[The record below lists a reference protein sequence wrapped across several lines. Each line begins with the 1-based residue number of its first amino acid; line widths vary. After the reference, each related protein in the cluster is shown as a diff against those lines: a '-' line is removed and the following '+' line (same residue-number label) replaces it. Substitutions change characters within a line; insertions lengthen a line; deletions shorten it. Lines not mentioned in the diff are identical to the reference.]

1 MALKLEVTLCYN
13 ILYDLLIKMIRGKC
27 MKKKI
32 INIVAV
38 LLIICGI
45 SLIGATIYMK
55 YTAHKRQAELRAS
68 FESMVDSNT
77 DKDTKS
83 EDKSSAPKDSSA
95 QKDPEVSKV
104 KPIAILIIPKI
115 DINVAVGEGTGND
128 LLRYAVGHF
137 ENTALPGEK
146 GNLCLAGHR
155 NFTYAEYF
163 KDLDKLQKNDEIIVK
178 TKDKEFTYLVTKS
191 FIVNPDEVD
200 VLSPT
205 KDETIT
211 LVTCTVGA
219 KQRLIVKGALK
230 K

>member
-1 MALKLEVTLCYN
+1 
-13 ILYDLLIKMIRGKC
+13 

-38 LLIICGI
+38 ILIVSGI
-45 SLIGATIYMK
+45 TMIGATIFMK
-55 YTAHKRQAELRAS
+55 YTAHKKQAELRAS
-68 FESMVDSNT
+68 FEKMDDAGKVNPGVDASKSTVKDSNS
-77 DKDTKS
+77 DNKNEQS
-83 EDKSSAPKDSSA
+83 N
-95 QKDPEVSKV
+95 V
-104 KPIAILIIPKI
+104 KPIALLIIPKI
-115 DINVAVGEGTGND
+115 DINVVVGEGTDDD

-137 ENTALPGEK
+137 KNTALPGEK

-163 KDLDKLQKNDEIIVK
+163 KDLNKLEKNDEIIVK
-178 TKDKEFTYLVTKS
+178 TKDKEFTYLVTTS

-211 LVTCTVGA
+211 LVTCTIGA
-219 KQRLIVKGALK
+219 KQRLIVKGSLK

>member
-1 MALKLEVTLCYN
+1 
-13 ILYDLLIKMIRGKC
+13 

-32 INIVAV
+32 INIVAII
-38 LLIICGI
+38 LILSGVTM
-45 SLIGATIYMK
+45 IGATIFMK
-55 YTAHKRQAELRAS
+55 YTAHKRQVELRAS
-68 FESMVDSNT
+68 FEKMEDSKSDSGADANKATGKDSNG
-77 DKDTKS
+77 DNKNN
-83 EDKSSAPKDSSA
+83 E
-95 QKDPEVSKV
+95 SKV
-104 KPIAILIIPKI
+104 KPIALLIIPKI
-115 DINVAVGEGTGND
+115 DINVAVGEGTDDD

-137 ENTALPGEK
+137 NNTALPGEK

-163 KDLDKLQKNDEIIVK
+163 KDLNKLEKNDEIIVK
-178 TKDKEFTYLVTKS
+178 TKDKEFTYLVTTS

-211 LVTCTVGA
+211 LVTCTIGA
-219 KQRLIVKGALK
+219 KQRLIVKGSLK

>member
-1 MALKLEVTLCYN
+1 
-13 ILYDLLIKMIRGKC
+13 

-38 LLIICGI
+38 ILIVSGI
-45 SLIGATIYMK
+45 AMIGATIFMK

-68 FESMVDSNT
+68 FEKMKDS
-77 DKDTKS
+77 KS
-83 EDKSSAPKDSSA
+83 DLGADEDKGTVKDSSS
-95 QKDPEVSKV
+95 DSKNNQSNV
-104 KPIAILIIPKI
+104 KPIALLIIPKI
-115 DINVAVGEGTGND
+115 DINVAVGEGTDDD

-137 ENTALPGEK
+137 KNTALPGEK

-163 KDLDKLQKNDEIIVK
+163 KDLNKLEKNDEIIVK
-178 TKDKEFTYLVTKS
+178 TKDKEFTYLVTTS

-211 LVTCTVGA
+211 LVTCTIGA
-219 KQRLIVKGALK
+219 KQRLIVKGSLK